1 MSGDREQGGGSLVGM
16 VLEDA
21 YRLTRL
27 IGEGGMGSV
36 YEATQL
42 KLGKRVA
49 VKLMARDLAANQE
62 ALARFRRE
70 AEVTSQLGHPH
81 IVHLNDFGTA
91 PSGEPY
97 LVMECLDGE
106 DLDHR
111 IRRVGRLPL
120 AAAVHIV
127 KQVASALAATHAKGV
142 VHRDLKPANVFLLT
156 AEGETDFVK
165 VLDFGISKAKAAT
178 TQLTRGSVVMGT
190 PAYMSPEQA
199 TGKIDEID
207 HRTDQFA
214 LACITWEMLT
224 GRPPFV
230 GEDIAS
236 LLYQIIHQD
245 PPLLATKVAGVPLA
259 VEQVLLRALS
269 KRQGTR
275 FPTITAFSRTLEEA
289 ATTRAIP
296 AGGKKQARSAETSHL
311 PIRAWMG
318 AALGWAR
325 NAAGR
330 WTTRPAPEDPSPRGV
345 EETLAYGGAA
355 NLQSEPSDT
364 VYSPIAEGF
373 EPTRVDQ
380 GRSATGNAR
389 PAPTT
394 FSHTASEITRPIE
407 RFKRRLRSERG
418 IAVGIGAALTIVV
431 AMVIGGR
438 ASTKRSPPVSV
449 HASPAAP
456 TTGPIVSPIVEKV
469 TDEVTLTIT
478 GAPPGVRVLVDGVPG
493 KIPISLPRGSDIHV
507 LRFEAPGF
515 EARQIKIDGGKD
527 QTIAVALRKRQAS
540 KALGDRRPNPFD
552 VPSNPFEKEPM
563 KVAPTTKPPPSPQPR
578 RRVMVQD
585 L

>member
-1 MSGDREQGGGSLVGM
+1 MSGDGERSGPLVGT
-16 VLEDA
+16 VLENA

-36 YEATQL
+36 YEAIQL

-49 VKLMARDLAANQE
+49 VKVMARDLAANRE

-91 PSGEPY
+91 PSGEPF

-120 AAAVHIV
+120 ATVVHIV

-142 VHRDLKPANVFLLT
+142 VHRDLKPANVFLL
-156 AEGETDFVK
+156 ALEGETDFVK

-190 PAYMSPEQA
+190 PQYMSPEQA
-199 TGKIDEID
+199 MGKIDEID

-214 LACITWEMLT
+214 LAGITWEMLT
-224 GRPPFV
+224 GRAPFV
-230 GEDIAS
+230 GEDVAS
-236 LLYQIIHQD
+236 LLYQVIHQD
-245 PPLLATKVAGVPLA
+245 PPSLATKVAGMPA
-259 VEQVLLRALS
+259 NVEQVLRRALS
-269 KRQGTR
+269 KRQSAR
-275 FPTITAFSRTLEEA
+275 FPTITAFSRGLEDA
-289 ATTRAIP
+289 AT
-296 AGGKKQARSAETSHL
+296 AGPIVESKEQAGHFEIATHRL
-311 PIRAWMG
+311 PIRTWMG

-325 NAAGR
+325 SRAAR
-330 WTTRPAPEDPSPRGV
+330 WSAKPNPANQAPRAV
-345 EETLAYGGAA
+345 EETLGYSAA
-355 NLQSEPSDT
+355 ADLQTEPSDT

-380 GRSATGNAR
+380 RGSAAINPR
-389 PAPTT
+389 PPPTT

-438 ASTKRSPPVSV
+438 ASTKRSPAVSV

-456 TTGPIVSPIVEKV
+456 TTGPIVSPIMEKLA
-469 TDEVTLTIT
+469 DQVTLTIT

-515 EARQIKIDGGKD
+515 EPRQFKVDGGKD
-527 QTIAVALRKRQAS
+527 QTIAVALRKRQRS
-540 KALGDRRPNPFD
+540 KMLDDRRPNPFETTSSS
-552 VPSNPFEKEPM
+552 PPAA
-563 KVAPTTKPPPSPQPR
+563 APTRPAPQPR
-578 RRVMVQD
+578 RVMIQD